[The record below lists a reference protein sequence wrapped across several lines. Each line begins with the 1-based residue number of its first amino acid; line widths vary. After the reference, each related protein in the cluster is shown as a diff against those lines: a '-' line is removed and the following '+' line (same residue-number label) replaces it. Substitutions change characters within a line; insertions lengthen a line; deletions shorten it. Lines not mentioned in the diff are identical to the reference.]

1 MEVDAALSSIE
12 TKYSFKFK
20 EKQIQAI
27 KSIVSGKDTFVVL
40 PTGYGKTK
48 IYAHLPEI
56 YKHLDNFGTVLV
68 ISPLKSLMMD
78 QVTKLTSI
86 GINATLVGECQKD
99 KGVAD
104 KIAEGAFTTVF
115 TSPEAALTPAP
126 GMWRTC
132 FTSGF
137 SHDNLKAIV
146 IDEAHCITEW

>member
-1 MEVDAALSSIE
+1 MAFRLSW
-12 TKYSFKFK
+12 KNPD
-20 EKQIQAI
+20 
-27 KSIVSGKDTFVVL
+27 V
-40 PTGYGKTK
+40 TGYGKTK

-56 YKHLDNFGTVLV
+56 YEHLDNFGTVLV

-115 TSPEAALTPAP
+115 TSPEAALTPNC
-126 GMWRTC
+126 MC
-132 FTSGF
+132 FICVF
-137 SHDNLKAIV
+137 MLIFV
-146 IDEAHCITEW
+146 CILCHYICIFGKKLLRACVYCYSKTEFK

>member
-56 YKHLDNFGTVLV
+56 YEHLDSACD
-68 ISPLKSLMMD
+68 I
-78 QVTKLTSI
+78 
-86 GINATLVGECQKD
+86 
-99 KGVAD
+99 
-104 KIAEGAFTTVF
+104 TTQIF
-115 TSPEAALTPAP
+115 DDGPSNQTY
-126 GMWRTC
+126 
-132 FTSGF
+132 
-137 SHDNLKAIV
+137 
-146 IDEAHCITEW
+146 IDWN

>member
-56 YKHLDNFGTVLV
+56 YEVIQRALEGFLTRSEFKPSTV
-68 ISPLKSLMMD
+68 
-78 QVTKLTSI
+78 
-86 GINATLVGECQKD
+86 AT
-99 KGVAD
+99 AD
-104 KIAEGAFTTVF
+104 RG
-115 TSPEAALTPAP
+115 
-126 GMWRTC
+126 R
-132 FTSGF
+132 
-137 SHDNLKAIV
+137 
-146 IDEAHCITEW
+146 